1 MNQQSAT
8 KIDRLA
14 LMAVLEHM
22 LDDLAREGS
31 TQERPT
37 KDDLL
42 AYLKSGS
49 KKLNLYFIRN
59 LSPEAVS
66 TFRRDPTFSK
76 KLFAALRELII
87 SLHRPLLNPLRVRSL
102 VQEAGLYPMAE
113 VRKDPDLWAARAL
126 ADLPVKLDIPL
137 PLVDLRLFLPLIQ
150 YQLEAR
156 VPKAGSIEE
165 LDSIYGYIER
175 VLDGRPKIEFFA
187 LRTFDL
193 FEKTSDPGEVV
204 AYYRLMVKRI
214 VETLTRL
221 PQSGEKDETL
231 LVLKNMT
238 GHQDLNSLE
247 FLFKKEAMAKAD
259 EMMEGAESYEELFEL
274 RFFFSQIGERS
285 NKKLLSKKTGELARS
300 LNIRA
305 DGYLLLE
312 RLKEGE
318 LDENGLIE
326 LVPAVI
332 GKAETFVMNAP
343 LRFLDRLMKF
353 YLETACPLLHR
364 LKNEPEKVPR
374 LIQNFKRQV
383 GLLNVYRGL
392 DHLAE
397 VMQRKMVLA
406 ICSPRMLKTAS
417 DKILSCLTR
426 LPPEFYPPKVM
437 QVLRNMVRE
446 KGSGYR
452 FTTADALRILAAYP
466 PPEEEE
472 EGEEKESGQSLG
484 R

>member
-221 PQSGEKDETL
+221 PPSGEKDETL

-326 LVPAVI
+326 S
-332 GKAETFVMNAP
+332 FP
-343 LRFLDRLMKF
+343 L
-353 YLETACPLLHR
+353 
-364 LKNEPEKVPR
+364 
-374 LIQNFKRQV
+374 
-383 GLLNVYRGL
+383 
-392 DHLAE
+392 
-397 VMQRKMVLA
+397 
-406 ICSPRMLKTAS
+406 
-417 DKILSCLTR
+417 
-426 LPPEFYPPKVM
+426 
-437 QVLRNMVRE
+437 
-446 KGSGYR
+446 
-452 FTTADALRILAAYP
+452 
-466 PPEEEE
+466 
-472 EGEEKESGQSLG
+472 
-484 R
+484 